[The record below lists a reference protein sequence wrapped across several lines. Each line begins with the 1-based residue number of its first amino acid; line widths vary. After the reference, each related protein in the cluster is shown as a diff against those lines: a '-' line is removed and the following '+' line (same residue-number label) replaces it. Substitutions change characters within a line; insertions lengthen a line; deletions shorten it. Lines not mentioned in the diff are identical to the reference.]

1 MLPLDAQLK
10 RGLLDACVLAIL
22 SRGESY
28 GYRISQ
34 DAEQVMTIS
43 ESTLYPIL
51 RRMEQQGYLDTRQQE
66 HNGRLR
72 KYYRIMPAG
81 ENRLRIFRTE
91 WGEIKKMVDYIMYVS
106 EGREADQGGESNDTQ

>member
-1 MLPLDAQLK
+1 MDAQLK

-22 SRGESY
+22 GRGESY

-34 DAEQVMTIS
+34 DAEQVMAVG

-51 RRMEQQGYLDTRQQE
+51 RRMEQQGYLFTRQQE

-72 KYYRIMPAG
+72 KYYRITPEG
-81 ENRLRIFRTE
+81 EGRLQTFKSE
-91 WGEIKKMVDYIMYVS
+91 WREVKKMVDYIT
-106 EGREADQGGESNDTQ
+106 GEDERNDTQ